1 MLAKVVASLK
11 AQLAQIYHKFVESP
25 KLVVSL
31 FLGLILLCL
40 GGGIYFF
47 QINTMKKLPAA
58 TIDQTILTT
67 ETTAKEQ
74 RSSAVEEIYVD
85 IKGSVKY
92 PGVYSV
98 TQSQRIKD
106 LLTKAG
112 GLTEDADAS
121 QLNFAAK
128 LVDQQ
133 LIYVPKIGEIR
144 SHPPQ
149 SQTSTATDSKININT
164 ADISELQELSG
175 IGAKKAQDIIN
186 YREENGHFKSVEELQ
201 EISGIGEK
209 TVEKLKNLVTITID

>member
-1 MLAKVVASLK
+1 M
-11 AQLAQIYHKFVESP
+11 
-25 KLVVSL
+25 
-31 FLGLILLCL
+31 
-40 GGGIYFF
+40 
-47 QINTMKKLPAA
+47 
-58 TIDQTILTT
+58 
-67 ETTAKEQ
+67 
-74 RSSAVEEIYVD
+74 
-85 IKGSVKY
+85 
-92 PGVYSV
+92 
-98 TQSQRIKD
+98 
-106 LLTKAG
+106 
-112 GLTEDADAS
+112 TEDADAS

-149 SQTSTATDSKININT
+149 SQTSTATESKININT

>member
-1 MLAKVVASLK
+1 MLAQVVASLK
-11 AQLAQIYHKFVESP
+11 AQLAQIYHKLVESP
-25 KLVVSL
+25 KQVISL
-31 FLGLILLCL
+31 FFGLIVLCL

-47 QINTMKKLPAA
+47 QANTAKTPPSA

-67 ETTAKEQ
+67 ETTAEEQ
-74 RSSAVEEIYVD
+74 SSAVERIYVD

-98 TQSQRIKD
+98 AQSQRVQD

-112 GLTEDADAS
+112 GLTEDADTS

-133 LIYVPKIGEIR
+133 LIYVPKIGETR
-144 SHPPQ
+144 SDQ
-149 SQTSTATDSKININT
+149 SQNQTPTVTESKININT

-209 TVEKLKNLVTITID
+209 TVEKLRNLVTITID

>member
-1 MLAKVVASLK
+1 MLAQVVASLK
-11 AQLAQIYHKFVESP
+11 AQLTQIYHNFVESP
-25 KLVVSL
+25 KRVVSL
-31 FLGLILLCL
+31 FFGLILICL

-47 QINTMKKLPAA
+47 QANTVKTPSAA

-67 ETTAKEQ
+67 ETTAEEQ
-74 RSSAVEEIYVD
+74 SNTVEQIYVD

-98 TQSQRIKD
+98 TQGQRVQD

-112 GLTEDADAS
+112 GLTEDADTS
-121 QLNFAAK
+121 QLNSAAK

-133 LIYVPKIGEIR
+133 LIYVPKIGEA
-144 SHPPQ
+144 SLDQPQ
-149 SQTSTATDSKININT
+149 NQTPTVTESKININT

-175 IGAKKAQDIIN
+175 IGAKKAQDIVN
-186 YREENGHFKSVEELQ
+186 YREENGYFKSVEELE

-209 TVEKLKNLVTITID
+209 TVEKLRNFVTITID